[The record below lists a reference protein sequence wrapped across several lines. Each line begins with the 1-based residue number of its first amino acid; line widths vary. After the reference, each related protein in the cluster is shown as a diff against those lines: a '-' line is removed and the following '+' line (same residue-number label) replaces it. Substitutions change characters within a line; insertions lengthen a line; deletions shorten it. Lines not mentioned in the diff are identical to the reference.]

1 MRLVWFYYHHQ
12 FIIDYQLSLSDITL
26 PKSQMDVTKSL
37 YRINK
42 FYTAL
47 VKMTNQA
54 NHTTLYTMKT
64 QTVAQIVKLKVKHQT
79 YVLMEINPVLLLGFF
94 PSEHSLTLNRLEKRA
109 TPGVKLTSSLWFFK
123 KCIFWSGG
131 WNPAFLWLFLST
143 YYHKLHLSWKFH
155 LNSSC
160 RSENMKT
167 FSVNISYFHRFSSV
181 FRFFDISLLERD

>member
-1 MRLVWFYYHHQ
+1 
-12 FIIDYQLSLSDITL
+12 
-26 PKSQMDVTKSL
+26 MDVTKSL

-109 TPGVKLTSSLWFFK
+109 SNAGGQIDLLPVVFQKMYLLKWGLKPCFFVTFF
-123 KCIFWSGG
+123 IYI
-131 WNPAFLWLFLST
+131 LS
-143 YYHKLHLSWKFH
+143 
-155 LNSSC
+155 
-160 RSENMKT
+160 
-167 FSVNISYFHRFSSV
+167 
-181 FRFFDISLLERD
+181 